1 MAGNECEVKVM
12 SEVEYKEGFY
22 HLYNPSEE
30 GPVLVHGYHC
40 TDMGG
45 EFVFGFN
52 THDGGNLVPLSDLG
66 KDSRVVPVAV
76 SEQNMPQYQC
86 YKRVWAHKIKEIAEC
101 PFGGG
106 ATITPDDSTYQPF
119 KVSYAYLKRNKV
131 MHAGGYY
138 VRYEDGYESYS
149 PEEPFEAGYAL
160 IAD

>member
-1 MAGNECEVKVM
+1 M

-30 GPVLVHGYHC
+30 EPVLVHGYHC

-76 SEQNMPQYQC
+76 SEQNNLVHPSDL
-86 YKRVWAHKIKEIAEC
+86 KVWTCKIVVDVAGELLPGFDSPPRMAAQKVIEAAG
-101 PFGGG
+101 FDVVMNSSGWGGELEE
-106 ATITPDDSTYQPF
+106 DDIR
-119 KVSYAYLKRNKV
+119 YL
-131 MHAGGYY
+131 
-138 VRYEDGYESYS
+138 ESVNLVHPS
-149 PEEPFEAGYAL
+149 SE
-160 IAD
+160 